1 MPSRRCSRYA
11 LAAALVALLGC
22 AGQGRVVREAA
33 VRGEVGVALRA
44 YARLV
49 ESRGEGDPDLLA
61 DVAMAT
67 LERAATQDDIAVRAA
82 GFSGLRSLGVRSR
95 DVLERLARSPGPVGD
110 RASAALYDL
119 DGRRGDPPRR
129 LREAARRGDTEGRVL
144 GAVAL
149 RGRRGR
155 RTLLAWTRDR
165 DPIVRLTAAQ
175 YLGRLRD
182 DADALEALATLS
194 RDDADR
200 GVRTVATSA
209 LGGHGAAALPA
220 LRAVLEGDDPPARM
234 SAPGALMAAAPEE
247 AEALLRPF
255 LSMPVDA
262 FVVESARALAGR
274 GVAPAQTLLIEVMR
288 RGRRELRAQAAVAA
302 PMLLQSQAAALVECL
317 ELEEPEVVLR
327 VAAAL
332 VRDPNHRD
340 RARGAMRRLAMH
352 PDGFVAVRATAALG
366 ALGEPGTLS
375 ALRRALASPE
385 PGVRRVAVMAWSD
398 ALQGGADCDP
408 LAPLLGD
415 PDRSVALMAA
425 VQIVLIAA
433 R

>member
-67 LERAATQDDIAVRAA
+67 LERAATHDDIAVRAA

-327 VAAAL
+327 VA
-332 VRDPNHRD
+332 
-340 RARGAMRRLAMH
+340 RAR
-352 PDGFVAVRATAALG
+352 
-366 ALGEPGTLS
+366 
-375 ALRRALASPE
+375 PE
-385 PGVRRVAVMAWSD
+385 P
-398 ALQGGADCDP
+398 P
-408 LAPLLGD
+408 
-415 PDRSVALMAA
+415 
-425 VQIVLIAA
+425 
-433 R
+433 